1 MDITQICKQREE
13 KQNEEM
19 KVRLDKSRQTSFEF

>member
-1 MDITQICKQREE
+1 MNITQTCKQREE

-19 KVRLDKSRQTSFEF
+19 KAWLDKSRQTSVEF

>member
-1 MDITQICKQREE
+1 MNITQTYKQREE

-19 KVRLDKSRQTSFEF
+19 KAWLDKSRQTSF